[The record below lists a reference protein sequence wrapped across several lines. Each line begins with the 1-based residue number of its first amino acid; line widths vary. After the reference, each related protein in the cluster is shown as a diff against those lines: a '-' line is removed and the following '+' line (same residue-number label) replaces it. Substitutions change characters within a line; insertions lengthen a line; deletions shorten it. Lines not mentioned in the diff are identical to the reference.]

1 MGALLEKTTAGVAD
15 DSLATLP
22 TLLRVLHAETQSV
35 HRQQDVLRHWL
46 DDHDPSKPLRI
57 SLRANGF
64 GLLLNQ
70 VDAAKHHHN

>member
-1 MGALLEKTTAGVAD
+1 MGALLEKTTAGVSD

-70 VDAAKHHHN
+70 VDAARQHHN